1 MTEPKAETEK
11 ARINAWYKEL
21 LGTTVRQMVDS
32 GAVTGAA
39 AEASPVWMAPTQ
51 VLIAKVW
58 GAGQKSNFIWTISGP
73 GVITDHIAGSMATNP
88 RDVARHFAL
97 KWQLDA
103 DRLMELARKAGASA
117 EAEAEIKAQSD
128 KLIRSAED
136 LYALAARDQGWR

>member
-39 AEASPVWMAPTQ
+39 AEARPVWMAPTQ

-73 GVITDHIAGSMATNP
+73 GVITRSHPGINGHQPQGCGQALFIQ
-88 RDVARHFAL
+88 VAN
-97 KWQLDA
+97 
-103 DRLMELARKAGASA
+103 GC
-117 EAEAEIKAQSD
+117 
-128 KLIRSAED
+128 
-136 LYALAARDQGWR
+136 